1 MFDAET
7 PIPIPTRA
15 GRRRRNRQ
23 TFLQTVQR
31 SKEEN
36 PFPPVDVGE
45 RLRELRSER
54 GLSLRALAE
63 LSGLNVNTLSMIENG
78 KTSPSVS
85 TLQQLSN
92 ALGIPIS
99 AFFETKE
106 PRKRIVFQQAD
117 QRPRLVFALGAL
129 EDLGAG
135 LDVRGA
141 KPFLVHLEPLSES
154 GPETVVHTGLEFV
167 FCLEGSLTY
176 TIEGATYL
184 LSPGD
189 SLMFEAHLPHR
200 WQNTGNKPSRSLLVM
215 CPSDENDQPTERHFS
230 ATGVD

>member
-1 MFDAET
+1 MSDAE
-7 PIPIPTRA
+7 PLIPIPARA
-15 GRRRRNRQ
+15 GRRRRNRR

-36 PFPPVDVGE
+36 LFPSVDVGE

-54 GLSLRALAE
+54 DLSLRALAE

-99 AFFETKE
+99 VFFESKA
-106 PRKRIVFQQAD
+106 PRERVVFHQAD
-117 QRPRLVFALGAL
+117 HRPQLVFALGTL

-141 KPFLVHLEPLSES
+141 KPFLVHLEPLAES

-167 FCLEGSLTY
+167 YCLEGSLTY
-176 TIEGATYL
+176 TIEGTTYL
-184 LSPGD
+184 LLPGD

-200 WQNTGNKPSRSLLVM
+200 WQNTGKTPSRSLLVM
-215 CPSDENDQPTERHFS
+215 CPSDENDQPTERHF
-230 ATGVD
+230 AAAGVY